1 MFSDWLDYNLCSQNP
16 LQVLLIRLYYLCIDC
31 YFLVLVSYIHMFAKI
46 QIGLVHHVFSVP
58 HMSFIPAIISS
69 LSCLLFSIFRSK
81 IVMEDANQ
89 SGFKLPPEFQEDARA
104 PLIELN
110 STDSTELWLIQWPK
124 DQIPDFDGQQLL
136 LDLHQHDGHLGT
148 VEGSSGKSYDVVSL
162 ATQEPKATVF
172 LSAAADSK
180 VVGKIT
186 RRVSFVHYMEP
197 GEVPKDDTKKLKQLY
212 EMSSFATSLT
222 NSANHFATPTKST
235 RSRHLSHSSGHKS
248 SLSEEKVR
256 STDSRPSSRSS
267 LDSGSRGHEP
277 VDLVSEHSQEKKAKK
292 AKKRKKHVA

>member
-1 MFSDWLDYNLCSQNP
+1 
-16 LQVLLIRLYYLCIDC
+16 
-31 YFLVLVSYIHMFAKI
+31 
-46 QIGLVHHVFSVP
+46 
-58 HMSFIPAIISS
+58 
-69 LSCLLFSIFRSK
+69 
-81 IVMEDANQ
+81 MEDANQ